1 MLPLAV
7 ERAATAPVL
16 DGFGASTLVPSQG
29 NDAARRL
36 FAQGI
41 AQAYAF
47 NEDEAVRSFKA
58 ALAQDPDC
66 GMCAWGVALQL
77 GPNINS
83 TERGELREAINY
95 VGHALRLSKGVS
107 ARDLALINSLALR
120 YGHRAARAIAPPPG
134 ALCRTGGAEE
144 PADPLDIA
152 YAEHMQQLAIRFPHD
167 PDVLTLYAEAEMIA
181 TPGSGGTGTAARAP
195 GASASLPPCWKQP

>member
-66 GMCAWGVALQL
+66 GMCAWGVALQS

-107 ARDLALINSLALR
+107 ARDLALITR
-120 YGHRAARAIAPPPG
+120 WPCVMVI
-134 ALCRTGGAEE
+134 E
-144 PADPLDIA
+144 P
-152 YAEHMQQLAIRFPHD
+152 
-167 PDVLTLYAEAEMIA
+167 
-181 TPGSGGTGTAARAP
+181 RAP
-195 GASASLPPCWKQP
+195 SRRRQERSAVPAAPKSRPTRSISPTPNICNSSRYVFRTTLMCSPCTPKRK